1 MSCLGD
7 TSPEEETQEL
17 REVAAMGFRNFRCR
31 VKHPFSLEGDGRVGG
46 RRYGLEVNSNPN
58 WDEMFSWQT
67 VSSAAEVAALGE
79 SKTHNF
85 DEIIGVSLT
94 HNFRIM

>member
-31 VKHPFSLEGDGRVGG
+31 VKHPLSLEGDGQGG
-46 RRYGLEVNSNPN
+46 E
-58 WDEMFSWQT
+58 
-67 VSSAAEVAALGE
+67 
-79 SKTHNF
+79 
-85 DEIIGVSLT
+85 EIW
-94 HNFRIM
+94 FRSELQPELR